1 MSFLSK
7 WSGEILSALR
17 IVSAFTFIQH
27 GTQKMFSFPVEARGP
42 FDLMTL
48 NPGLA
53 GVLEVVFGAL
63 LLLGIFTR
71 QVAFVLSGLMAFAYF
86 MVHAPRGFWPLVNGG
101 EAAALYCFLFLY
113 FSAAGAGPWS
123 VDALIFN
130 RRRRVGRPE
139 VYRPRA
145 A

>member
-1 MSFLSK
+1 MSILSK
-7 WSGEILSALR
+7 WSGEILSVLR
-17 IVSAFTFIQH
+17 IVAAFTFIQH
-27 GTQKMFSFPVEARGP
+27 GTQKLFSFPVEARGP
-42 FDLMTL
+42 FELMTL

-53 GVLEVVFGAL
+53 GLLEVVLGAL

-113 FSAAGAGPWS
+113 FAAAGGGKWS
-123 VDALIFN
+123 VDALY
-130 RRRRVGRPE
+130 RRKS
-139 VYRPRA
+139 
-145 A
+145 